1 MKSPQH
7 KHCCPVEGGASRPE
21 RETERLQA
29 LARLGMLDTPPEAL
43 FDQLAA
49 CAARVLDAPVAAISL
64 IDDRRRWFKA
74 LVGLDPQTAPR
85 ESPRE
90 QSLCAHT
97 IAGDELFEVPDA
109 GAEPRFADDPLLS
122 SSPALRFYAGAA
134 LRSSEGLNVGT
145 LCVLD
150 VRPRR
155 LSPTQR
161 ETLQALADQAS
172 HALQARQT
180 ARSLEL
186 ARRQLRRAV
195 DFNAM
200 LAQVSDAIA
209 VANEQHDLLQ
219 TICDIAVRRGGLA
232 LAYVARPGAD
242 GMFEFLASAGADA
255 HLASLRLRVD
265 VTSGA
270 GASPAAWVWRNGRA
284 HYTSWQPDQ
293 DVLRS
298 WKSRAHAHG
307 QKSNATVPVLR
318 SGRMWGVLAALHAEA
333 DAFDPELQALMVE
346 LAASIARGLDRL
358 EARRRERE
366 LAAIQRTLLD
376 NTLAGIVMVR
386 DRVVISANQRFAQM
400 LGYEGPASVEGQ
412 SGRRFFADE
421 AEYERVGRLYA
432 QAAATRPVSVM
443 DVRLLR
449 SDGQEVL
456 CDGSLGLPADGDGT
470 MFVWT
475 VQDVTERAR
484 LQRRLRYE
492 ALHDPLSALPNR
504 RALEQHLPG
513 ALERARRRG
522 AALAV
527 GILDLDDFKPVNDL
541 YGHESGDVLLRE
553 FAARMRA
560 LLRESDFLARLGG
573 DEFLVVIED
582 LSQAALLRELDV
594 VMRRL
599 HTAVESGFVLPSG
612 AQAAVGMTMGLAA
625 YPGDGP
631 DADALLRKADAALY
645 QAKARKAER
654 VRWWQ
659 LGVRSAGDEP
669 QELRADPYGPRAG
682 ALLGELARHLAQAV
696 DGFLRDFYA
705 QVASDGDA
713 APMVDLLSD
722 QELDAIRD
730 VHARHLRQLLDPAR
744 SREEL
749 AQRSERVGVKQALM
763 GIEPSLLVRPMAA
776 FRQQVVEGL
785 GAARIP
791 AATRREILRIIED
804 RLQEDL
810 QHELRG
816 MSATVRAY
824 QNVLIG
830 HAVAAGALWRD
841 ALRDLIGPIGEL
853 PGIVACEV
861 LRPNAS
867 NEFAVEAASGP
878 CAGEVSAILVDARYA
893 ARLDPGQSTGRGPI
907 ALAWRGAAIQRI
919 ASYARDPRVA
929 SWRTPMMALGV
940 RSAVTLAVLDAQG
953 KPSFVL
959 AIYGAYPHQFE
970 SAWMQQTVKALQ
982 QHAGRVWQASRVAL
996 PGGIIPQDA
1005 ANACRESLFSNGLR
1019 MYVQPVVNLLDGRCD
1034 SVEALARLTMP
1045 DGRVL
1050 APGAFLPILG
1060 DAELDHLFRS
1070 GLEQVCSQLRA
1081 WEGQGVHVRAA
1092 LNLAPSTLLDPQCP
1106 QWVRETLLRHGVEA
1120 SRISLELLESQALDS
1135 AAQARAIDALRAI
1148 GVGLSMD
1155 DLGAGYSSLQRLS
1168 VLPFDTIKI
1177 DQGLISTLGR
1187 LPLQTFGVIRS
1198 IVQLAN
1204 DLRRTVIVE
1213 GVEDQGIQEVVRI
1226 LGARWAQGFAFTR
1239 PMPAGAF
1246 VEWRAGFSL
1255 PRRGQAVSTYLG
1267 ALAHHWLLA
1276 PGRMHPARRGARDA
1290 VIDFLRASGEQASE
1304 ICRYYEQAAPV
1315 AGAARHALHE
1325 RHGEWLLSRLS
1336 ACEGA
1341 AGAEAAS
1348 AADRA

>member
-1 MKSPQH
+1 MNSPQH
-7 KHCCPVEGGASRPE
+7 QHRPPAWLAAPQPE
-21 RETERLQA
+21 REAERLQA
-29 LARLGMLDTPPEAL
+29 LERLGVLDTPPEPL

-49 CAARVLDAPVAAISL
+49 CAARVLEAPVAAVSL
-64 IDDRRRWFKA
+64 IDSRRQWFKA
-74 LVGLDPQTAPR
+74 LAGSQAAGWPR
-85 ESPRE
+85 ETPRE
-90 QSLCAHT
+90 VSLCGHA
-97 IAGDELFEVPDA
+97 IAGEGLFEVPDA
-109 GAEPRFADDPLLS
+109 SADPRFAANPLVTGE
-122 SSPALRFYAGAA
+122 PGLRFYAGVP
-134 LRSSEGLNVGT
+134 LRGSEGLPVGT
-145 LCVLD
+145 LCILD
-150 VRPRR
+150 FRPRR
-155 LSPTQR
+155 LSPSQR
-161 ETLQALADQAS
+161 EMLQALAEQAG
-172 HALQARQT
+172 HALEARLAARQ
-180 ARSLEL
+180 LEL
-186 ARRQLRRAV
+186 ARRQLQRAA

-200 LAQVSDAIA
+200 LAQASQAIA
-209 VANEQHDLLQ
+209 EAGEQGALLQ
-219 TICDIAVRRGGLA
+219 SICDIAVRRGGLA

-242 GMFEFLASAGADA
+242 GYFEFPARAGADA
-255 HLASLRLRVD
+255 HLAQLRLRVEPRND
-265 VTSGA
+265 EEL
-270 GASPAAWVWRNGRA
+270 SPAAWVWHNARA
-284 HYTSWQPDQ
+284 HYTSWEPDQ

-298 WKSRAHAHG
+298 WQSRSHRHG
-307 QKSNATVPVLR
+307 LKSNATVPILR
-318 SGRMWGVLAALHAEA
+318 SGRVWGVLAALHAEA
-333 DAFDPELQALMVE
+333 DAFDAELQQLMVE
-346 LAASIARGLDRL
+346 LAANIARGLDRL
-358 EARRRERE
+358 DTQHRERE
-366 LAAIQRTLLD
+366 LAGIQRTLLD

-386 DRVVISANQRFAQM
+386 DRMVLSANQRFAQM
-400 LGYEGPASVEGQ
+400 LGYDGPASVEGQ
-412 SGRRFFADE
+412 PGRRFFADD

-432 QAAATRPVSVM
+432 QAGIQRPISVM

-475 VQDVTERAR
+475 VQDVTERSR

-513 ALERARRRG
+513 ALERARRRQAG
-522 AALAV
+522 LAV

-541 YGHESGDVLLRE
+541 YGHEAGDLLLRE
-553 FAARMRA
+553 FAARMRG

-573 DEFLVVIED
+573 DEFVVVIED
-582 LSQAALLRELDV
+582 LSEAALLRELDA

-599 HTAVESGFVLPSG
+599 HTAVERGFTLASG
-612 AQAAVGMTMGLAA
+612 AQAGVGMTMGLAA
-625 YPGDGP
+625 YPADGG
-631 DADALLRKADAALY
+631 DADSLLRKADAALY
-645 QAKARKAER
+645 QAKARKADR

-659 LGVRSAGDEP
+659 LGARSAGDET
-669 QELRADPYGPRAG
+669 QELRADPYGPRAC
-682 ALLGELARHLAQAV
+682 ALLGELAGPLAQAV
-696 DGFLRDFYA
+696 DGFLQDFYA
-705 QVASDGDA
+705 QVVRDDAA
-713 APMVDLLSD
+713 APMVELLSG

-744 SREEL
+744 AREEL

-776 FRQQVVEGL
+776 FRQHVVEGL
-785 GAARIP
+785 GAGRIP
-791 AATRREILRIIED
+791 AATRREILRVIED

-816 MSATVRAY
+816 MSATVRAW

-830 HAVAAGALWRD
+830 HTVPAGALWRD
-841 ALRDLIGPIGEL
+841 ALRDLIGPIGAL
-853 PGIVACEV
+853 PGVVACEV

-878 CAGEVSAILVDARYA
+878 CADEVSAILADARFT
-893 ARLDPGQSTGRGPI
+893 ARLDPGEATGRGPI
-907 ALAWRGAAIQRI
+907 ALAWRGAAVQRI
-919 ASYARDPRVA
+919 ASYARDERVA
-929 SWRTPMMALGV
+929 QWRTPMLALGV
-940 RSAVTLAVLDAQG
+940 RSAVTLAVLDTQG

-959 AIYGAYPHQFE
+959 SIYGAYPHQFE

-982 QHAGRVWQASRVAL
+982 QHAGRVWQASRVPL

-1034 SVEALARLTMP
+1034 KVEALARLMMP

-1070 GLEQVCSQLRA
+1070 GLEQVCAQLRA
-1081 WEGQGVHVRAA
+1081 WDGEGMRMGAA

-1106 QWVRETLLRHGVEA
+1106 QWVRETLQRHGIEA
-1120 SRISLELLESQALDS
+1120 SRLSLELLESQALDS
-1135 AAQARAIDALRAI
+1135 AAQTRAIDALRAI

-1177 DQGLISTLGR
+1177 DQGLISSLR
-1187 LPLQTFGVIRS
+1187 SLPLQTFGVIRS
-1198 IVQLAN
+1198 IVQLSN

-1226 LGARWAQGFAFTR
+1226 LGARWAQGYAFTR
-1239 PMPAGAF
+1239 PMPAGSFAR
-1246 VEWRAGFSL
+1246 WRAEFTL

-1276 PGRMHPARRGARDA
+1276 PGRRHPARRGARA
-1290 VIDFLRASGEQASE
+1290 AMLEFLRQTGEHSSE
-1304 ICRYYEQAAPV
+1304 IYRYYEQAVPAQ
-1315 AGAARHALHE
+1315 ARARHALHE
-1325 RHGEWLLSRLS
+1325 RHGEWLLERLGS
-1336 ACEGA
+1336 GA
-1341 AGAEAAS
+1341 
-1348 AADRA
+1348 

>member
-1 MKSPQH
+1 MNSPLH
-7 KHCCPVEGGASRPE
+7 AHHPPAWMPAPVPA

-29 LARLGMLDTPPEAL
+29 LEQLGVLDTPPEPV
-43 FDQLAA
+43 FDQLAQ
-49 CAARVLDAPVAAISL
+49 CAARVLEVPVAAVSL
-64 IDDRRRWFKA
+64 IDARRQWFKA
-74 LVGLDPQTAPR
+74 LVGLVPADAPR
-85 ESPRE
+85 ETPRE
-90 QSLCAHT
+90 ESLCAHT
-97 IAGDELFEVPDA
+97 IAGEGWLEVPDA
-109 GAEPRFADDPLLS
+109 SADPRFADNPLVLG
-122 SSPALRFYAGAA
+122 SPGLRFYAGAA
-134 LRSSEGLNVGT
+134 LRSSEGLHVGT

-150 VRPRR
+150 FRPRR
-155 LSPTQR
+155 LSPAQR
-161 ETLQALADQAS
+161 QTLQALADQAS

-180 ARSLEL
+180 ACRLEL
-186 ARRQLRRAV
+186 TRRQLQRAV

-200 LAQVSDAIA
+200 LAQASEAIA
-209 VANEQHDLLQ
+209 VAREPGALLQ
-219 TICDIAVRRGGLA
+219 AVCDIAVRRGGLA
-232 LAYVARPGAD
+232 LAYVARAGVAPRLDLLAFAGDEARHPGPD
-242 GMFEFLASAGADA
+242 AG
-255 HLASLRLRVD
+255 
-265 VTSGA
+265 T
-270 GASPAAWVWRNGRA
+270 
-284 HYTSWQPDQ
+284 
-293 DVLRS
+293 
-298 WKSRAHAHG
+298 
-307 QKSNATVPVLR
+307 TVPILR
-318 SGRMWGVLAALHAEA
+318 SGRDWGVLGALHAEA
-333 DAFDPELQALMVE
+333 DLRSPELQGLMGE
-346 LAASIARGLDRL
+346 LAANIARGLDRL
-358 EARRRERE
+358 EAQQRERE

-386 DRVVISANQRFAQM
+386 DRRVLTANQRFAQL
-400 LGYEGPASVEGQ
+400 LGYESPASVEGQ
-412 SGRRFFADE
+412 PGRRFFADD
-421 AEYERVGRLYA
+421 AEYERIGRLYA
-432 QAAATRPVSVM
+432 QAGTRGPVSVM
-443 DVRLLR
+443 DMRLLR
-449 SDGQEVL
+449 ADGQELL

-475 VQDVTERAR
+475 LQDVTERAR

-513 ALERARRRG
+513 ALERARRRE
-522 AALAV
+522 AVLAV

-541 YGHESGDVLLRE
+541 YGHEAGDLLLRE
-553 FAARMRA
+553 FAARMRG

-573 DEFLVVIED
+573 DEFVVVVED
-582 LSQAALLRELDV
+582 LSEPALLRELDA

-599 HTAVESGFVLPSG
+599 HTAVERGFNLASG
-612 AQAAVGMTMGLAA
+612 AQAAVGMTMGLAVFPA
-625 YPGDGP
+625 DGP
-631 DADALLRKADAALY
+631 DADSLLRKADAALY
-645 QAKARKAER
+645 QAKARKADR

-659 LGVRSAGDEP
+659 LGARSAGDEAQDVRP
-669 QELRADPYGPRAG
+669 DPYGPRAC
-682 ALLGELARHLAQAV
+682 ALLGELAGQLAQAV

-705 QVASDGDA
+705 QVAGHDDA

-744 SREEL
+744 TREEL

-776 FRQQVVEGL
+776 FRQQVIEGL

-791 AATRREILRIIED
+791 AATRREILRVIED

-830 HAVAAGALWRD
+830 HTVPAGALWRD
-841 ALRDLIGPIGEL
+841 ALRDLIGPIGAL
-853 PGIVACEV
+853 PGVVACEV

-878 CAGEVSAILVDARYA
+878 CADAVSGILGDARYR
-893 ARLDPGQSTGRGPI
+893 ARLDPGELTGRGPI
-907 ALAWRGAAIQRI
+907 ALAWRGATIQRI
-919 ASYARDPRVA
+919 ASYARDERVA
-929 SWRTPMMALGV
+929 QWRAPMLALGV
-940 RSAVTLAVLDAQG
+940 RSAVTLAVLDTQG

-959 AIYGAYPHQFE
+959 AIYGAYPHQFD

-982 QHAGRVWQASRVAL
+982 QHAGRVWQASRVPL

-1019 MYVQPVVNLLDGRCD
+1019 MYVQPVVNLLDGRCER
-1034 SVEALARLTMP
+1034 VEALARLMMP

-1050 APGAFLPILG
+1050 APGSFLPILG

-1070 GLEQVCSQLRA
+1070 GLEQVCSLLRTWDA
-1081 WEGQGVHVRAA
+1081 EGLHMGAA

-1106 QWVRETLLRHGVEA
+1106 QWVRETLRRHGVDA

-1135 AAQARAIDALRAI
+1135 AAQTRAIDALRDI

-1177 DQGLISTLGR
+1177 DQGLISTLRR

-1226 LGARWAQGFAFTR
+1226 LGARWAQGYAFTR

-1246 VEWRAGFSL
+1246 AQWRAAFSL
-1255 PRRGQAVSTYLG
+1255 PRRGQAVSTFLG

-1276 PGRMHPARRGARDA
+1276 PGRMHPARHAARTA
-1290 VIDFLRASGEQASE
+1290 LLEFLRQSGEQGSE
-1304 ICRYYEQAAPV
+1304 IYRYYEQASPGSAS
-1315 AGAARHALHE
+1315 ARHALHE
-1325 RHGEWLLSRLS
+1325 GHGEWLLARL
-1336 ACEGA
+1336 E
-1341 AGAEAAS
+1341 AGPE
-1348 AADRA
+1348 RVV